1 MILEKMEIAYMN
13 SMFSI
18 ALFSEEIEV
27 DDTFRNMQKN
37 ILYAGM
43 SNCESITFDFCRR
56 EMDCLDQVTKIAMK
70 SQRKK
75 WVEHYASI
83 RKKVE
88 EELGERGM
96 VRVDNA
102 TSTTS
107 NT

>member
-1 MILEKMEIAYMN
+1 MTFEKMELAHMS

-43 SNCESITFDFCRR
+43 SNCESITFDFSKR
-56 EMDCLDQVTKIAMK
+56 EMNCLDQVTKIAMK

-88 EELGERGM
+88 EELKERELI
-96 VRVDNA
+96 
-102 TSTTS
+102 
-107 NT
+107 